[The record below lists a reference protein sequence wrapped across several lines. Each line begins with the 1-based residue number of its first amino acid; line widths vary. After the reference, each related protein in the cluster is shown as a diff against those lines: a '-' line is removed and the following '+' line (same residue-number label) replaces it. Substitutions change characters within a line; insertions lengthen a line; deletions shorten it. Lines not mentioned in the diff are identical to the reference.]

1 VRDSKEAYVEAQRRT
16 VVWHSESDAH
26 GTSSAKR
33 LTIPAAAAV
42 ALLLRSGFSRPG
54 DAQFLALSAV
64 IFMLGGSGSSRLLW
78 ILYQVSSNLLL
89 DPIRE

>member
-1 VRDSKEAYVEAQRRT
+1 VEAQRRT
-16 VVWHSESDAH
+16 VIWHGEADAH

-42 ALLLRSGFSRPG
+42 ALLLMSGFSRPR

-64 IFMLGGSGSSRLLW
+64 IFMLGLAASAMT
-78 ILYQVSSNLLL
+78 VS
-89 DPIRE
+89 